1 MNFGTA
7 AALNFCHGISSADR
21 MGLCPHLLEK
31 IPHYQADLRS
41 ACAVSDFHNADARPL
56 KRNLLDLIPYF
67 SVGAD
72 IMSAT
77 LVFKDRNGIAP
88 SVGDQ
93 EVASFTVDG
102 SISVLGAPVP
112 G

>member
-1 MNFGTA
+1 
-7 AALNFCHGISSADR
+7 

-41 ACAVSDFHNADARPL
+41 ARAVFDFHNANTRPL
-56 KRNLLDLIPYF
+56 KRDVLDLIPYF

-88 SVGDQ
+88 GVSDQ

-102 SISVLGAPVP
+102 SVNVLGAPVP
-112 G
+112 GVRTFA